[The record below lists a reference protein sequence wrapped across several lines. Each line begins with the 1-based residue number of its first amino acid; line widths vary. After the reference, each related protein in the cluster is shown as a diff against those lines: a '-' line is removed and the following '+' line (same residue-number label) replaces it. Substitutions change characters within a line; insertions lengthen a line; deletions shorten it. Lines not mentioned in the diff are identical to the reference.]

1 MQAAAEEALIL
12 ELVQGMRHR
21 HPRMGVRKLQ
31 HELQAKLL
39 ALDISCGRD
48 GLFSILRRHDLLV
61 PIKRSVRLGRV
72 PGTIRI
78 AWQNC
83 TWSESIK
90 PGFVI
95 SLT

>member
-12 ELVQGMRHR
+12 ELVQGMRQR

-61 PIKRSVRLGRV
+61 PVKRSAHR
-72 PGTIRI
+72 T
-78 AWQNC
+78 
-83 TWSESIK
+83 TWSGTWNYPNLLAE
-90 PGFVI
+90 
-95 SLT
+95 LHL